1 MKKYQGLAVLAVG
14 LCVSAA
20 QAQISSVAPSTS
32 GQNGTITQDE
42 YKWDDGTTENLLGW
56 TAGGTMAWMQ
66 WFDAQGGSDTITEIR
81 IINGSALYPGY
92 GNGNGSP
99 VSVGIWS
106 DPNGDGNPQDSVL
119 LKRVDT
125 TVQNIDTDTYQ
136 TVAISPGQPVTGRF
150 FIGAWITHNAGQYVA
165 PMDQNSG
172 NIVANRAYVFGNYN
186 GYGGSFNPNNP
197 GDTLNNIIYEMS
209 SIGFPTNF
217 CVRASRGSGGG
228 YTLNI
233 TGTCPGQI
241 RLTWSGAQPNKQQ
254 AVVFARNT
262 GSYVIPNGPCQGT
275 QLGLGTNQLQL
286 YTTIGTGNGSGGV
299 NATVQSGACR
309 GYVQL
314 LVTNGGSPCAKSN
327 VKQVP

>member
-1 MKKYQGLAVLAVG
+1 MKKYQDLAILVAG
-14 LCVSAA
+14 LCVSAT

-32 GQNGTITQDE
+32 GNNAIIAQDE
-42 YKWDDGTTENLLGW
+42 YMWDDGSTENLLGW
-56 TAGGTMAWMQ
+56 NAGGTMAWIQ
-66 WFDAQGGSDTITEIR
+66 WFDAIGGSDTITEIR
-81 IINGSALYPGY
+81 IINGSALAPGY
-92 GNGNGSP
+92 GNGDGSP

-106 DPNGDGNPQDSVL
+106 DPNGDGNPADSVL

-150 FIGAWITHNAGQYVA
+150 FIGAWITHSAGQYVA

-172 NIVANRAYVFGNYN
+172 NIIAGRAYVFGNYI
-186 GYGGSFNPNNP
+186 GRGGTFNPNNP
-197 GDTLNNIIYEMS
+197 GDPLNNDLYEMT
-209 SIGFPTNF
+209 SIGYPTNF
-217 CVRASRGSGGG
+217 AVRASRGGSSG
-228 YTLNI
+228 YALDI

-262 GSYVIPNGPCQGT
+262 GSFTVPGGPCAGT
-275 QLGLGTNQLQL
+275 RLGLGTNQLQL

-299 NATVQSGACR
+299 SATVQSGACR

-314 LVTNGGSPCAKSN
+314 VTIFGSPCATSN
-327 VKQVP
+327 VKQLP